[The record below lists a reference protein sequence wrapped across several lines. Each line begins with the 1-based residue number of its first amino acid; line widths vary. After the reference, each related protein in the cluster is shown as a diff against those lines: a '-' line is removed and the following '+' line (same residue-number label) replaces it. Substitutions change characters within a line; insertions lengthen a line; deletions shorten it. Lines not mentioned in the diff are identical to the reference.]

1 MRATCFRRD
10 GVLGARVR
18 EVVVDAYVS
27 EGTILDV
34 AWRHIHNG
42 RRIIASQRGL
52 VEQLRTTGRDLSNAE
67 RTLEL
72 FERSQAIFEDH
83 LRQLEAERL
92 VASGILRAAD
102 DAGQYLII
110 MRDIKVVSNEGLPSL

>member
-1 MRATCFRRD
+1 
-10 GVLGARVR
+10 
-18 EVVVDAYVS
+18 VVDAYIS
-27 EGTILDV
+27 ERTVFDV
-34 AWRHIHNG
+34 AWRHVHNG

-52 VEQLRTTGRDLSNAE
+52 VEQLRTTGRDASDAE

-92 VASGILRAAD
+92 VAAASL
-102 DAGQYLII
+102 GPPMTL
-110 MRDIKVVSNEGLPSL
+110 SNT

>member
-1 MRATCFRRD
+1 M
-10 GVLGARVR
+10 
-18 EVVVDAYVS
+18 DAYVS

-34 AWRHIHNG
+34 AWRHVHNG

-52 VEQLRTTGRDLSNAE
+52 VEQLRTTGRDVSNAE

-92 VASGILRAAD
+92 VAAASF
-102 DAGQYLII
+102 GPPMTLG
-110 MRDIKVVSNEGLPSL
+110 NT

>member
-1 MRATCFRRD
+1 MTLGNMRAIFGFGRG
-10 GVLGARVR
+10 GVLGARVGD
-18 EVVVDAYVS
+18 VVVDAHVS

-92 VASGILRAAD
+92 VA
-102 DAGQYLII
+102 
-110 MRDIKVVSNEGLPSL
+110 VVR